1 MIKRAIILVSITIC
15 SFGTVN
21 AQLTTDDLGQIN
33 RERLQINQSG
43 MKVLGG
49 WAIANML
56 SGGIGMTQTNGND
69 HYFHQMNLAWNSVN
83 LTIAGFGYFG
93 SRSDPAKY
101 NLPETI
107 REFQNLENILLFNA
121 GLDIGYMAAGAYLWE
136 RGIRKQSDRLIGYG
150 QSVVLQ
156 GAFLFTFDLILF
168 AASRNKSSKLVD
180 ELGKLSINPTGI
192 SYRTWF

>member
-1 MIKRAIILVSITIC
+1 MIKRAIILVSITIS
-15 SFGTVN
+15 SFVPVS
-21 AQLTTDDLGQIN
+21 AQLTSDDLNQIN

-49 WAIANML
+49 WAVTNMI
-56 SGGIGMTQTNGND
+56 SGGIGMTQTSGND
-69 HYFHQMNLAWNSVN
+69 RYFHQMNLAWNSVN

-93 SRSDPAKY
+93 SRSDPAQY
-101 NLPETI
+101 NLSETI

-121 GLDIGYMAAGAYLWE
+121 GLDVGYMAAGAYLWE
-136 RGIRKQSDRLIGYG
+136 RGIRKESNRLVGYG

-192 SYRTWF
+192 SYQTWF